1 MTTLRLLLLLAGV
14 LFVIGVWWWSR
25 RQQRRRGAIPTR
37 RVERL
42 PAEPGIEAPRGSRV
56 EDEDEEIDFA
66 GTLADLSGLMRE
78 GRAERS
84 TTAASEETR
93 ELSRRRTARRQP
105 SRQMDSDQA
114 DTRQLDMGFEQEP
127 LAGPLLPERVIAIF
141 VRASPGTVFSGPAL
155 AAAFAAVDMRFGD
168 MSIYHHH
175 GVGNLLS
182 AIPLFSAANMFE
194 PGAFDPVT
202 MDEFQTGGIALFMQ
216 LPGHKAASLV
226 FELMLN
232 TAQRLAQAL
241 HGEVLDD
248 TRQPLNSQSIDQ
260 LRALV
265 KQYDLA

>member
-1 MTTLRLLLLLAGV
+1 MTTLRLLLLLAGT

-42 PAEPGIEAPRGSRV
+42 PAEPGVETPRGGRAE
-56 EDEDEEIDFA
+56 EDADIDFA

-78 GRAERS
+78 GREERAV
-84 TTAASEETR
+84 TASAQEDREPARRRSSRRHTGRQIETR
-93 ELSRRRTARRQP
+93 TA
-105 SRQMDSDQA
+105 DA
-114 DTRQLDMGFEQEP
+114 RQLDMGFEEAAV
-127 LAGPLLPERVIAIF
+127 AGPLLQERVVAVF
-141 VRASPGTVFSGPAL
+141 VRAAPGTTFSGTAL
-155 AAAFAAVDMRFGD
+155 TAAFAAVGMHFGD
-168 MSIYHHH
+168 MSIFHHH
-175 GVGNLLS
+175 GVGNLVS
-182 AIPLFSAANMFE
+182 TTPLFSAANMFE
-194 PGAFDPVT
+194 PGAFDPAT
-202 MDEFQTGGIALFMQ
+202 LHEFQTGGIALFLQ

-248 TRQPLNSQSIDQ
+248 TRQPLNSQSIDL

-265 KQYDLA
+265 KQYDRD